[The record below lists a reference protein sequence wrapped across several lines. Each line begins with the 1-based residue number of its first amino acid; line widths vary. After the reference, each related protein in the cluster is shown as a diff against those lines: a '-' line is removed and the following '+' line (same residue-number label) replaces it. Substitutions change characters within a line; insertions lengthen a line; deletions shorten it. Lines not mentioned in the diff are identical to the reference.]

1 MKEFYLIKF
10 IIVMS
15 IICLAICF
23 ISLGDFS
30 YAASFGE
37 IIESLKKP
45 LQLTNWHYAVIV
57 FLLLLRK

>member
-1 MKEFYLIKF
+1 MKEFDLIKF

-23 ISLGDFS
+23 ISFVDFS
-30 YAASFGE
+30 SAASFDE
-37 IIESLKKP
+37 IIESLEKH

-57 FLLLLRK
+57 FLLLLRR

>member
-1 MKEFYLIKF
+1 MKEFDLIKF

-15 IICLAICF
+15 IICITICF
-23 ISLGDFS
+23 VSFVDFS
-30 YAASFGE
+30 SAATFDQ

-45 LQLTNWHYAVIV
+45 LKLTNWHYAVIV